1 MLAGSK
7 DRTRTP
13 RLHPFDAGGSRF
25 CPLALEPRAS
35 LHRFPCSRQC
45 KSILVRFPE
54 QSATHK
60 QPNICHSA
68 LPLRGAPPRPN
79 DVRCVK
85 RWATS
90 RVGGRGARIRV
101 GSSVT
106 PEVARPSLRFSKLDA
121 DCCGVRVVCRI
132 RESDQLRKGA
142 ILICCR
148 SSILHRPTDKYLLC
162 GPHSVQAVCRSLK
175 A

>member
-68 LPLRGAPPRPN
+68 LPLRGVLFLQGPN
-79 DVRCVK
+79 DVRCVR

-106 PEVARPSLRFSKLDA
+106 RKLRGLPFDSQSWMRTVAVCELCA
-121 DCCGVRVVCRI
+121 GYVRAI
-132 RESDQLRKGA
+132 SFGKGA
-142 ILICCR
+142 ISDL
-148 SSILHRPTDKYLLC
+148 RPIIHPSPTY
-162 GPHSVQAVCRSLK
+162 R
-175 A
+175 